1 MFRNAH
7 QKESLTTSQV
17 VERIKRSFKGL
28 AILPVDIKIGHSL
41 FTDFML
47 SRENDIFDSE
57 KYGKVYMDMT
67 RPLSHYF
74 IASSHNTYLEGNQL
88 NSNSSVNRY
97 IDDLVSGCRCVELDC
112 WDNSDPKG
120 EPVIY
125 HGHTLTSKIAF
136 RGKKN

>member
-1 MFRNAH
+1 M
-7 QKESLTTSQV
+7 TTNQV
-17 VERIKRSFKGL
+17 VERVKRSFKGL
-28 AILPVDIKIGHSL
+28 AIHPNDIKIGHVL
-41 FTDFML
+41 FTDFIL
-47 SRENDIFDSE
+47 SPENDIFDSE
-57 KYGKVYMDMT
+57 KYGNVYMDMT

-112 WDNSDPKG
+112 WDNSDSKG

-136 RGKKN
+136 RGVTNYITY